1 MYEQKKKGPS
11 GPMGGVMFFLGGE
24 GVFIFIF
31 LYKGG
36 FQFVFTKAYTTFA
49 ISGVRRG
56 LGDKGGIF
64 GIYFFPCIG
73 INRKNKHCGSSAF
86 GFP

>member
-1 MYEQKKKGPS
+1 
-11 GPMGGVMFFLGGE
+11 MGGVIFFLLLS
-24 GVFIFIF
+24 FSS
-31 LYKGG
+31 YKEG

-64 GIYFFPCIG
+64 GIFFPL
-73 INRKNKHCGSSAF
+73 HWQQ
-86 GFP
+86 